1 MAVRLT
7 QLSAA
12 EVAARGKEIYER
24 DIRPQVEADNFG
36 KVVAIDVISGD
47 YELADDVLA
56 SVRQLRVRQP
66 AAEIWLLRVGFP
78 SLRKLPSIFRQR

>member
-1 MAVRLT
+1 MAVQLT
-7 QLSAA
+7 QHSAA

-47 YELADDVLA
+47 YELGEDVLV
-56 SVRQLRVRQP
+56 SVPQLRARKP
-66 AAEIWLLRVGFP
+66 EAEIWLMRVGFP
-78 SLRKLPSIFRQR
+78 ALHKMPSIFHSR